1 MNTTRF
7 SYPTVKRILDVSA
20 AGMLLLVT
28 LPVQAIVSLFV
39 AARLGRPVLFRQ
51 PRPGLRCGVFT
62 LLKFRT
68 MRLEDADRGLVTD
81 DQRLTNFGKALRA
94 TSLDELPSLWNV
106 LRGDMSFV
114 GPRPLL
120 VEYLPLYNAEQA
132 RRHEV
137 RPGITGLAQV
147 RGRNALSWDER
158 FAFDVRYVDQL
169 SPSLDARIL
178 IDTFRTV
185 LARGGIS
192 ADGQATMHRF
202 EGTGHPVPVE
212 QVGE

>member
-1 MNTTRF
+1 MNTTRL
-7 SYPTVKRILDVSA
+7 SYPTVKRVLDISA

-51 PRPGLRCGVFT
+51 PRPGLRGRVFT

-68 MRLEDADRGLVTD
+68 MRVEDAGRGLVTD

-158 FAFDVRYVDQL
+158 FALDVRYVDRL
-169 SPSLDARIL
+169 SASLDAGIL
-178 IDTFRTV
+178 VDTFRTV
-185 LARGGIS
+185 LARDGIS
-192 ADGQATMHRF
+192 ADGQATMNRF
-202 EGTGHPVPVE
+202 EGTGCPVPVE
-212 QVGE
+212 RVGE